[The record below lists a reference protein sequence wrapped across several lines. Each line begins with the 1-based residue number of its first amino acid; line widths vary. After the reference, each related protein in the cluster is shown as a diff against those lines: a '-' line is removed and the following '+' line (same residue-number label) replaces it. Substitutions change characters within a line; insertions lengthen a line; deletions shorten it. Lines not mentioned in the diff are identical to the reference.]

1 MQKLRREEVNKKGET
16 DEADSSSL
24 KQGERRRGGPF
35 AKFFYA
41 FSDPSLIPVPS
52 HSKRKKCTCSP

>member
-1 MQKLRREEVNKKGET
+1 MRREEVNKKGET
-16 DEADSSSL
+16 DEVDSSSL
-24 KQGERRRGGPF
+24 KQGERRRGGPPF